1 MSEVHMFNST
11 LLMWTKAQDIFA
23 ETVDKDGVRRTLAV
37 GDFEQVPDANSI
49 KAVVEG
55 AVIGGAKILKGGL

>member
-11 LLMWTKAQDIFA
+11 LLMWTKAKDIYA
-23 ETVDKDGVRRTLAV
+23 ETADKDGSKRVLAV
-37 GDFEQVPDANSI
+37 GEFEQVPDANSI

-55 AVIGGAKILKGGL
+55 AVEGLKY